1 MRYEVH
7 KHKDG
12 EIEYLPDL
20 LDTPIW
26 EDYDEL
32 DCSPSVRLVAVL
44 YRAVAEREN
53 YYQFN
58 TPTAFGDPQY
68 QFAVGKA
75 FGVMEAA
82 EIAETRENGKL
93 VFRKGRRVVLVVDA
107 IQLHKSYYEAK
118 RDIRKTLA
126 AVYG

>member
-1 MRYEVH
+1 MKYEV
-7 KHKDG
+7 KRCIDG

-26 EDYDEL
+26 EDYDEIV
-32 DCSPSVRLVAVL
+32 CSPSVRLVAEL
-44 YRAVAEREN
+44 YRAIAEREN

-68 QFAVGKA
+68 QFAVGRA
-75 FGVMEAA
+75 FGVMATA
-82 EIAETRENGKL
+82 EITETKENGKL
-93 VFRKGRRVVLVVDA
+93 VFRKGRRVILVVDE
-107 IQLHKSYYEAK
+107 IHLHESYYEAK

>member
-1 MRYEVH
+1 MKYEVR
-7 KHKDG
+7 KCVDG
-12 EIEYLPDL
+12 EIEYLPDF

-58 TPTAFGDPQY
+58 TPTAFGDPRYQY
-68 QFAVGKA
+68 AVGKV

-82 EIAETRENGKL
+82 EITETRENGKI
-93 VFRKGRRVVLVVDA
+93 VYRKGRRVILVVDE
-107 IQLHKSYYEAK
+107 IRLHESYYEAK